1 MHREKEVLL
10 KIKNAQTYFPV
21 QKGLF
26 KRTVG
31 HVRAVDNVS
40 LDVYRRDIGAG
51 GRERLRQNHFRQ
63 IHPAAGSRNRGRV
76 HLQL

>member
-10 KIKNAQTYFPV
+10 KIRNAQTYFPV
-21 QKGLF
+21 QKGLL

-40 LDVYRRDIGAG
+40 LDVYRGETLG
-51 GRERLRQNHFRQ
+51 LVGK
-63 IHPAAGSRNRGRV
+63 AAAARP
-76 HLQL
+76 L